1 VTPRRALEQALTDA
15 CERALGIR
23 GVDPLL
29 TPSAHADYQANFAMS
44 LAKRL
49 NESPRAI
56 AERVIA
62 ELDLDARVAG
72 PGFVNL
78 TVSADVLAA
87 WATEALADER
97 LGVKQAQP
105 KTVVLDYSAPNVAK
119 EMHVGHLR
127 STVIGDALARTLGFL
142 GHAVDRQN
150 HLGDWGTQFGM
161 LVEHMLET
169 GDEHV
174 RSFAELGELY
184 RDAKRHYDEDAEFA
198 VRARERVVALQAHD
212 PRTTELWQGL
222 VDVSV
227 AHMDEVY
234 DALGVLLTDDDIR
247 GESFYNDMLDETV
260 DALLAAGAAYE
271 HDGAVLVASERFRG
285 KEGEPAVLIVRKSD
299 GGYGYPATDF
309 ATLRYSVDELHGD
322 RLVYVTDARQAQH
335 FAIVFE
341 VCERVGWLRGA
352 TAEHVPFGMV
362 LGDDR
367 RPFKTRDGGTVP
379 LAGLLAEAVSR
390 AQAILDERGLGEDA
404 ALARAI
410 GIGAVKWA
418 DLSSGRQHDYVF
430 SFERM
435 LALRGNTAPYVQYA
449 HVRAMSVLEKG
460 GTAATVSEVAE
471 PAERALVLQLAGFSD
486 ALAEVEAR
494 LEPHRLCGYLYELAG
509 AFTEFYDACPI
520 VGNHSRLALT
530 ELTGRTLRTGLG
542 LLGIS
547 APERM

>member
-1 VTPRRALEQALTDA
+1 MTPRRALEQALREA
-15 CERALGIR
+15 CERALGLPD
-23 GVDPLL
+23 VDPLL

-49 NESPRAI
+49 GEPPRAI
-56 AERVIA
+56 AERVVA

-78 TVSADVLAA
+78 TVPGELLAA
-87 WATEALADER
+87 WASEALADER
-97 LGVKQAQP
+97 LGVPFADR

-142 GHAVDRQN
+142 GHTVDRQN
-150 HLGDWGTQFGM
+150 HVGDWGTQFGM
-161 LVEHMLET
+161 LVEHMLDT
-169 GDEHV
+169 GHEHV
-174 RSFAELGELY
+174 RSFGELGELY

-234 DALGVLLTDDDIR
+234 DALGVLLTDADIR
-247 GESFYNDMLDETV
+247 GESFYNDRLGETV

-271 HDGAVLVASERFRG
+271 HDGAVLVASERFKG

-309 ATLRYSVDELHGD
+309 ATLRYSVGELDGD

-341 VCERVGWLRGA
+341 VSERVGWLGGA

-379 LAGLLAEAVSR
+379 LAGLLAEAVAR
-390 AQAILDERGLGEDA
+390 AAALGNDA
-404 ALARAI
+404 ELARAI

-430 SFERM
+430 NFDRM
-435 LALRGNTAPYVQYA
+435 LALNGNTALYVQYA
-449 HVRAMSVLEKG
+449 HARTAGVLAKG
-460 GTAATVSEVAE
+460 GASETVSEVHE
-471 PAERALVLQLAGFSD
+471 PAERALVLRLAGFED

-509 AFTEFYDACPI
+509 AFTKFYDACPI
-520 VGNHSRLALT
+520 VGNDSRLALT
-530 ELTGRTLRTGLG
+530 HLTGRTLRTGLG

>member
-1 VTPRRALEQALTDA
+1 MTPRRAIAEAVRAA
-15 CERALGIR
+15 CERALGLPD
-23 GVDPLL
+23 VDPLL

-49 NESPRAI
+49 GEPPRAI
-56 AERVIA
+56 AERVVA
-62 ELDLDARVAG
+62 ELDVHAEVAG

-78 TVSADVLAA
+78 TVPADALAA
-87 WATEALADER
+87 WATEAVDDER
-97 LGVKQAQP
+97 LTVPRAEP

-127 STVIGDALARTLGFL
+127 STVIGDALARTLSFR
-142 GHAVDRQN
+142 GHTVDRQN

-161 LVEHMLET
+161 LVQHMAET
-169 GDEHV
+169 GHEHV
-174 RSFAELGELY
+174 RSFGELGELY
-184 RDAKRHYDEDAEFA
+184 RDAKRHYDDDAEFA

-234 DALGVLLTDDDIR
+234 GALGVLLTDDDIR
-247 GESFYNDMLDETV
+247 GESFYNDMLGETV

-271 HDGAVLVASERFRG
+271 HEGAVLVASERFTG

-309 ATLRYSVDELHGD
+309 ATLRYSVDELRGD

-341 VCERVGWLRGA
+341 VSERVGWLGGA
-352 TAEHVPFGMV
+352 TAEHVPLGMV

-379 LAGLLAEAVSR
+379 LAGLLAEALAR
-390 AQAILDERGLGEDA
+390 AQAILDERGIGADA
-404 ALARAI
+404 ELARAI

-430 SFERM
+430 SFDRM

-449 HVRAMSVLEKG
+449 YARTVRVLEKG
-460 GTAATVSEVAE
+460 GTADAVTELQA
-471 PAERALVLQLAGFSD
+471 PAERALVLQLAGFAD

-509 AFTEFYDACPI
+509 AFSTFYDDCPI
-520 VGNHSRLALT
+520 LGNDSRLALT
-530 ELTGRTLRTGLG
+530 ALTGRTLKTGLG